1 MNSYRT
7 SNGERIKQSVIDR
20 LVRKAKEQ
28 KLIQQFDEHGY
39 NFCEKCGVSNGTYL
53 DCSHDISVNDCK
65 KQGRT
70 ELAFDVNNITILCRD
85 CHKEKD
91 KLNLHWK

>member
-1 MNSYRT
+1 MNSYKT
-7 SNGERIKQSVIDR
+7 STGERIKQSVIDR

-28 KLIQQFDEHGY
+28 KLMQQFDEHGY

-65 KQGRT
+65 KQGKT
-70 ELAFDVNNITILCRD
+70 ELAFDVNNISVKCRT
-85 CHKEKD
+85 CHQKKD